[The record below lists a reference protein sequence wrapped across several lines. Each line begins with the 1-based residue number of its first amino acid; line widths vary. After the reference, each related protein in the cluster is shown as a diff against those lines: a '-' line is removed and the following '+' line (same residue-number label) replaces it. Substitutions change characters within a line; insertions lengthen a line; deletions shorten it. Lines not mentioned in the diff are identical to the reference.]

1 MVQQITFS
9 SSGYGNVAHMYPF
22 SSWGYATNNVI
33 AIPDS
38 LEELGNTRFSSHMS
52 LFDAQIKALD
62 KRGMAIQTTLTGGQV
77 ESDGFKWVLDK
88 FVEHDFKPVYAHVN
102 PNTRRTI
109 HTFMRVPRVTGKLN
123 VNNRQ
128 WSDALFAEKNA
139 RNAEGFSYGGD
150 EGWIFS
156 HSGGC
161 CGWQQVRQIP
171 FSPRGPEGT
180 HNKMLRMMGELLYY
194 SAGRST
200 CTQLFIDEAEL
211 FLMDNHNTYNG
222 YLEYAGFHQA
232 MSFTSRIDGR
242 RIVWMVRYKGEHRD
256 ILKLPSKKKV
266 EASMTEAEAVTLADQ
281 YTF

>member
-1 MVQQITFS
+1 MVQQIIFS

-22 SSWGYATNNVI
+22 SIWDHAKRVVT

-38 LEELGNTRFSSHMS
+38 LEELGNTRFSNHMS

-62 KRGMAIQTTLTGGQV
+62 KRGMAIQTTLTGEQV
-77 ESDGFKWVLDK
+77 ERYDFKWVLDK

-109 HTFMRVPRVTGKLN
+109 HTFMRMPRVTGELN
-123 VNNRQ
+123 VDNRQ
-128 WSDALFAEKNA
+128 WSDDLFAEKNE
-139 RNAEGFSYGGD
+139 RNAAGFSYGGD
-150 EGWIFS
+150 GGWIVS

-171 FSPRGPEGT
+171 FSPRRPEET
-180 HNKMLRMMGELLYY
+180 HSKMLRMMGELLYY
-194 SAGRST
+194 SAGRPT

-211 FLMDNHNTYNG
+211 SLMDNHNTYHGN
-222 YLEYAGFHQA
+222 LEYAGFHQA

-242 RIVWMVRYKGEHRD
+242 RIVWMVRYNGEFRD

-266 EASMTEAEAVTLADQ
+266 EASTTEAEAVTLADQ